1 MTALTSDLLVAA
13 FSAAGVTGDNVGT
26 IIPLA
31 VVVAQQVSAA
41 AVTPQQFASF
51 AAKAIVQQVA
61 AATAQKAQLTQ
72 QAAALATQIAALGV

>member
-13 FSAAGVTGDNVGT
+13 FADAGVTGDNVGT
-26 IIPLA
+26 IVPLA

-41 AVTPQQFASF
+41 GVTPQQFAAF
-51 AAKAIVQQVA
+51 AAKAVQTQIA
-61 AATAQKAQLTQ
+61 AATAQKAQLTL

>member
-1 MTALTSDLLVAA
+1 MTPLTSDLLVAA
-13 FSAAGVTGDNVGT
+13 FTAAGVTGDNVGT

-41 AVTPQQFASF
+41 NITPQQFATF
-51 AAKAIVQQVA
+51 AAKTITQQVA

-72 QAAALATQIAALGV
+72 QQTALAAQIAALGV